1 MIRVRY
7 WLCAC
12 LVVALGVVTA
22 GCSHGVPTGKSS
34 ASASASVA
42 GDAAVA
48 KVNGHTVRRSQVD
61 AARAEAALEQQTQ
74 TYAQAREAVIGE
86 ELVREEAARL
96 GVSVS
101 AADVDRRLADV
112 TASAGGSASLNTA
125 LQAVGLTMAE
135 LRERI
140 AVTLL
145 KEDVGAVKSPGKA
158 SSAQAR
164 AFYTAN
170 LSLFTSGATID
181 LGDIAVR
188 SQGLA
193 ESAVKRLHSGQSF
206 DATAR
211 QFARDADGGRLGWVL
226 VSSMPAEL
234 AKAAANLKIGQASQP
249 VAAAGEWH
257 VIKVFG
263 RRAASTLPFSK
274 AQAAIVT
281 ELTRRQRLAA
291 LDAWLK
297 KVRPAAEV
305 QLLP

>member
-12 LVVALGVVTA
+12 LVIALGVVA
-22 GCSHGVPTGKSS
+22 SGCSHGAAVVKPS
-34 ASASASVA
+34 ASASTNAA

-48 KVNGHTVRRSQVD
+48 KVNGHTVSRSQVD

-74 TYAQAREAVIGE
+74 TYDQAREAVIGE

-101 AADVDRRLADV
+101 AADVDRRLAEV
-112 TASAGGSASLNTA
+112 TASAGGAASLGSA
-125 LQAVGLTMAE
+125 LQAVGLTMAQ

-140 AVTLL
+140 GVTLL

-158 SSAQAR
+158 TSAQAR

-170 LSLFTSGATID
+170 LSLFTSGATVD

-193 ESAVKRLHSGQSF
+193 ESALKRLQSGQSF

-211 QFARDADGGRLGWVL
+211 QFARAADGGRLGWVL
-226 VSSMPAEL
+226 LSSMPAEL
-234 AKAAANLKIGQASQP
+234 AKAAAGLKVGQTSPA

-263 RRAASTLPFSK
+263 RRAATTLPFGK
-274 AQAAIVT
+274 AQTVIIA